1 MVSYQKIM
9 RKEVIKPVKAFR
21 IFIRS
26 IRDSV
31 KSVFRNFSLSIASI
45 LCTTITLILVAIAIV
60 VTVNVNHITKNLE
73 EELTIVVYA
82 TNDTSDER
90 LEEIEREIKD
100 INTVASVVA
109 KSKEE
114 WRLEMQSYSDT
125 LNTTLEYL
133 EENPLLDSFIVTV
146 ENVDDLRPTA
156 LEIREID
163 NIESANYGEGM
174 VEEIISVFDI
184 IKTVTIVMVIAL
196 IVVTAFLISNTI
208 KLTIFSRRSEIEIM
222 RLVGSSNT
230 SIKLPFVFEGFLLG
244 ILGSIIPIIIMIYG
258 YLIMY
263 EQISTSSSFS
273 IVELVKPMPFVL
285 LTAVVLLLIGSLVG
299 MFGSARAV
307 RKYLKI

>member
-1 MVSYQKIM
+1 M
-9 RKEVIKPVKAFR
+9 KAFR
-21 IFIRS
+21 IFVRS

-45 LCTTITLILVAIAIV
+45 LCTTITLVLVAIAIV
-60 VTVNVNHITKNLE
+60 VTVNVNHVTKDME

-82 TNDTSDER
+82 NEETTDEQLKT
-90 LEEIEREIKD
+90 LEKEIKN
-100 INTVASVVA
+100 ISTVKKVVA

-114 WRLEMQSYSDT
+114 WRLEMKSYSDT
-125 LNTTLEYL
+125 LNTTLDYL

-146 ENVDDLRPTA
+146 DNVDDLRPTA
-156 LEIREID
+156 LKIRDLD

-174 VEEIISVFDI
+174 VEDIISVFDI
-184 IKTVTIVMVIAL
+184 IKTVTIVMVVAL

-244 ILGSIIPIIIMIYG
+244 LLGSIIPIIVTIYG

-263 EQISTSSSFS
+263 EQLSTSSSFS
-273 IVELVKPMPFVL
+273 IIELVKPMPFVL
-285 LTAVVLLLIGSLVG
+285 ITSLVLLVIGSVVG

>member
-1 MVSYQKIM
+1 M

-26 IRDSV
+26 IRDSI

-45 LCTTITLILVAIAIV
+45 LCTTITLVLVAIAIV
-60 VTVNVNHITKNLE
+60 VTVNVNHVTKDME

-82 TNDTSDER
+82 NEDTTDEQLKT
-90 LEEIEREIKD
+90 LEKEIKN
-100 INTVASVVA
+100 ISTVKEVTT

-114 WRLEMQSYSDT
+114 WRLEMKSYSDT
-125 LNTTLEYL
+125 LNTTLDYL

-146 ENVDDLRPTA
+146 DNVDDLRPTA
-156 LEIREID
+156 LKIRDLD

-174 VEEIISVFDI
+174 VEDIISVFDI
-184 IKTVTIVMVIAL
+184 IKTVTIVMVVAL

-244 ILGSIIPIIIMIYG
+244 LLGSIIPIIVTIYG

-263 EQISTSSSFS
+263 EQLSKSSSFS
-273 IVELVKPMPFVL
+273 IIELVKPMPFVL
-285 LTAVVLLLIGSLVG
+285 ITSLVLLVIGSVVG

>member
-1 MVSYQKIM
+1 M
-9 RKEVIKPVKAFR
+9 KAFR

-31 KSVFRNFSLSIASI
+31 KSIFRNFSLSIASI

-60 VTVNVNHITKNLE
+60 ITINVNHITDDLE
-73 EELTIVVYA
+73 QELTIVVYA
-82 TNDTSDER
+82 DADTSDER
-90 LEEIEREIKD
+90 LDEIEKEIKN
-100 INTVASVVA
+100 ISTVSEVVS
-109 KSKEE
+109 KTKEE

-125 LNTTLEYL
+125 LNTTLDYL

-156 LEIREID
+156 LAIRELD
-163 NIESANYGEGM
+163 NVESANYGEGM
-174 VEEIISVFDI
+174 VEDIISVFDI
-184 IKTVTIVMVIAL
+184 IQTVTIIMVIAL

-230 SIKLPFVFEGFLLG
+230 SIKLPFIFEGFLLG
-244 ILGSIIPIIIMIYG
+244 ILGSIVPIIVTIYG

-273 IVELVKPMPFVL
+273 IIELVKPMPFVL
-285 LTAVVLLLIGSLVG
+285 LTSLALLLIGSLVG

>member
-1 MVSYQKIM
+1 M

-31 KSVFRNFSLSIASI
+31 KSIFRNFSLSIASI
-45 LCTTITLILVAIAIV
+45 LCTTITLVLVAIAIV
-60 VTVNVNHITKNLE
+60 ITINVNHITDDLE
-73 EELTIVVYA
+73 QELTIVVYA
-82 TNDTSDER
+82 DADTSDER
-90 LEEIEREIKD
+90 LDEIEQEIKKVS
-100 INTVASVVA
+100 TVSNVVA
-109 KSKEE
+109 KTKEE

-125 LNTTLEYL
+125 LNTTLDYL

-146 ENVDDLRPTA
+146 EDVDDLRPTA
-156 LEIREID
+156 LEIREIE
-163 NIESANYGEGM
+163 NVESANYGEGM
-174 VEEIISVFDI
+174 VEEIITIFDI
-184 IKTVTIVMVIAL
+184 IKTITIVMVVAL

-208 KLTIFSRRSEIEIM
+208 KLTIFSRRNEIEIM

-244 ILGSIIPIIIMIYG
+244 ILGSIIPIIILIYG

-263 EQISTSSSFS
+263 EKISNSSSLS
-273 IVELVKPMPFVL
+273 IIELVRPMPFVL
-285 LTAVVLLLIGSLVG
+285 LTSLALLLIGSIVG

>member
-1 MVSYQKIM
+1 M

-21 IFIRS
+21 IFVRS

-45 LCTTITLILVAIAIV
+45 LCTTITLVLVAIAIV
-60 VTVNVNHITKNLE
+60 VTVNVNHVTKDME

-82 TNDTSDER
+82 NEETTDEQLKT
-90 LEEIEREIKD
+90 LEKEIKN
-100 INTVASVVA
+100 ISTVKKVVA

-114 WRLEMQSYSDT
+114 WRLEMKSYSDT
-125 LNTTLEYL
+125 LNTTLDYL

-146 ENVDDLRPTA
+146 DNVDDLRPTA
-156 LEIREID
+156 LKIRDLD

-174 VEEIISVFDI
+174 VEDIISVFDI
-184 IKTVTIVMVIAL
+184 IKTVTIVMVVAL

-244 ILGSIIPIIIMIYG
+244 LLGSIIPIIVTIYG

-263 EQISTSSSFS
+263 EQLGTSSSFS
-273 IVELVKPMPFVL
+273 IIELVKPMPFVL
-285 LTAVVLLLIGSLVG
+285 ITSLVLLVIGSVVG

>member
-1 MVSYQKIM
+1 MASYPKTM

-31 KSVFRNFSLSIASI
+31 KSIFRNFSLSIASI
-45 LCTTITLILVAIAIV
+45 LCTTITLVLVAIAIV
-60 VTVNVNHITKNLE
+60 ITINVNHITDDLE
-73 EELTIVVYA
+73 QELTIVVYA
-82 TNDTSDER
+82 DADTSDER
-90 LEEIEREIKD
+90 LDEIEQEIKKVS
-100 INTVASVVA
+100 TVSNVVA
-109 KSKEE
+109 KTKEE

-125 LNTTLEYL
+125 LNTTLDYL

-146 ENVDDLRPTA
+146 EDVDDLRPTA
-156 LEIREID
+156 LEIREIE
-163 NIESANYGEGM
+163 NVESANYGEGM
-174 VEEIISVFDI
+174 VEEIITIFDI
-184 IKTVTIVMVIAL
+184 IKTITIVMVVAL

-208 KLTIFSRRSEIEIM
+208 KLTIFSRRNEIEIM

-244 ILGSIIPIIIMIYG
+244 IFGSIIPIIILIYG

-263 EQISTSSSFS
+263 EKISNSSSLS
-273 IVELVKPMPFVL
+273 IIELVRPMPFVL
-285 LTAVVLLLIGSLVG
+285 LASLALLLIGCVVG

>member
-1 MVSYQKIM
+1 M
-9 RKEVIKPVKAFR
+9 KAYR
-21 IFIRS
+21 ILARS
-26 IRDSV
+26 VRDSF

-60 VTVNVNHITKNLE
+60 VTVNVNHITKDLE

-82 TNDTSDER
+82 DAETSDER
-90 LEEIEREIKD
+90 LNEIEEEIKN
-100 INTVASVVA
+100 INAVANVEA

-125 LNTTLEYL
+125 LNTTLDYL

-156 LEIREID
+156 LAIRELD
-163 NIESANYGEGM
+163 NVESANYGEGM
-174 VEEIISVFDI
+174 VEDIISVFDI
-184 IKTVTIVMVIAL
+184 IQTVTIIMVIAL

-230 SIKLPFVFEGFLLG
+230 SIKLPFIFEGFLLG
-244 ILGSIIPIIIMIYG
+244 ILGSIVPIIVTIYG

-273 IVELVKPMPFVL
+273 IIELVKPMPFVL
-285 LTAVVLLLIGSLVG
+285 LTSLALLLIGSLVG